1 MSCAS
6 TTTRGSNDAGQ
17 PRLPHPDLAGRRWGA
32 LWSLGPIYWTLASSI
47 TPSADFSARPI
58 HFFPQ
63 NFTLEHYERLLGIN
77 VDRIGGVQVWA
88 QFRAA
93 LFNSIVTALAS
104 TIVCVAISAFGGY
117 AFTRLK
123 FPGRQVMFVAV
134 VATLA
139 IPGYA
144 VLIPLY
150 RLMIGLHM
158 VDTVTGITLIY
169 VSAFL
174 PLALWLLR
182 SIFESLPLS
191 LEEAA
196 QLDGAGRL
204 YIFFRIVLPLAGPG
218 LTAAAILT
226 FLGAWGQY
234 VVPLIFSPIAT
245 KPLTVLIP
253 EIHTKYFIDYGLITA
268 SGSIAIVVPALVVIF
283 LNRYLVSGLLAGAI
297 K

>member
-1 MSCAS
+1 MMIW
-6 TTTRGSNDAGQ
+6 TGVVV
-17 PRLPHPDLAGRRWGA
+17 LLI
-32 LWSLGPIYWTLASSI
+32 WSLGPIYWTIASSV
-47 TPSADFSARPI
+47 TPSEDFSTRPI
-58 HFFPQ
+58 NFFPQ
-63 NFTLEHYERLLGIN
+63 HFTLDHYSRLLGIN
-77 VDRIGGVQVWA
+77 ISRIGGVEVFK

-93 LFNSIVTALAS
+93 LLNSVVTSIAATLL
-104 TIVCVAISAFGGY
+104 CVAISSLGAY
-117 AFTRLK
+117 AFTRLQ
-123 FPGRQVMFVAV
+123 FPGRKTLFVAV

-139 IPGYA
+139 IPAYA

-150 RLMIGLHM
+150 QIMIKLHL
-158 VDTVTGITLIY
+158 VDTYVGVSLIY

-174 PLALWLLR
+174 PLSLWLLR
-182 SIFESLPLS
+182 SVFEALPIA

-204 YIFFRIVLPLAGPG
+204 YIFFNIVLPLAGPG

-234 VVPLIFSPIAT
+234 LVPLIFSPQAT

-253 EIHTKYFIDYGLITA
+253 EFVTKNFIDYGLITA
-268 SGSIAIVVPALVVIF
+268 SGSIAIVIPALVVIF
-283 LNRYLVSGLLAGAI
+283 LNRYLVSGLLAGSV

>member
-1 MSCAS
+1 MKPS
-6 TTTRGSNDAGQ
+6 
-17 PRLPHPDLAGRRWGA
+17 LAYRFTIWIGVA
-32 LWSLGPIYWTLASSI
+32 LLLIWSLGPIYWTLASSI
-47 TPSADFSARPI
+47 TPSNDFSARPI

-63 NFTLEHYERLLGIN
+63 HFTLNHFARLLGIN

-93 LFNSIVTALAS
+93 LFNSIVASLAA
-104 TIVCVAISAFGGY
+104 TVFCVAISALGGY
-117 AFTRLK
+117 AFTRLT
-123 FPGRQVMFVAV
+123 FPGRRTLFIAV

-150 RLMIGLHM
+150 RLMTGLHM
-158 VDTVTGITLIY
+158 VDTFVGITLIY
-169 VSAFL
+169 VSAYL
-174 PLALWLLR
+174 PLTLWLMR
-182 SIFESLPLS
+182 SVFEQLPIS

-204 YIFFRIVLPLAGPG
+204 YIFFRIVLPLVGPG

-234 VVPLIFSPIAT
+234 LVPLIFSPTAT

-253 EIHTKYFIDYGLITA
+253 EFATKNFIDYGLITA
-268 SGSIAIVVPALVVIF
+268 AGSIAIIVPALVVIF
-283 LNRYLVSGLLAGAI
+283 LNRYLVSGLLAGSV

>member
-1 MSCAS
+1 MKQSPGY
-6 TTTRGSNDAGQ
+6 RILIWAGVAV
-17 PRLPHPDLAGRRWGA
+17 LLI
-32 LWSLGPIYWTLASSI
+32 WSLGPIYWTLQSAV
-47 TPSADFSARPI
+47 TPTEDFSARPI

-63 NFTLEHYERLLGIN
+63 HFTFDHFSRLLGI
-77 VDRIGGVQVWA
+77 DIARIGGVEVWA

-93 LFNSIVTALAS
+93 LFNSIITSVAATA
-104 TIVCVAISAFGGY
+104 ICVAISALGAY
-117 AFTRLK
+117 AFTRLD
-123 FPGRQVMFVAV
+123 FPGRRILFYAV

-150 RLMIGLHM
+150 RIMIGLHM
-158 VDTVTGITLIY
+158 VDTYVGISLIY
-169 VSAFL
+169 VSAYL
-174 PLALWLLR
+174 PLSLWLLR
-182 SIFESLPLS
+182 SVFEQLPIA

-204 YIFFRIVLPLAGPG
+204 YIFFNIVLPLVGPG

-234 VVPLIFSPIAT
+234 LVPLIFSPQAT

-253 EIHTKYFIDYGLITA
+253 EFVTKNFIDYGLITA
-268 SGSIAIVVPALVVIF
+268 SGSIAIIIPALVVIF
-283 LNRYLVSGLLAGAI
+283 LNRYLVSGLLAGSV

>member
-1 MSCAS
+1 MRS
-6 TTTRGSNDAGQ
+6 TIAYRMMIWTGVVV
-17 PRLPHPDLAGRRWGA
+17 LLI
-32 LWSLGPIYWTLASSI
+32 WSLGPIYWTIASSV
-47 TPSADFSARPI
+47 TPSEDFSTRPI
-58 HFFPQ
+58 NFFPQ
-63 NFTLEHYERLLGIN
+63 HFTLDHYSRLLGIN
-77 VDRIGGVQVWA
+77 IARIGGVEVFK

-93 LFNSIVTALAS
+93 LLNSVVTSIAATLL
-104 TIVCVAISAFGGY
+104 CVAISSLGAY
-117 AFTRLK
+117 AFTRLQ
-123 FPGRQVMFVAV
+123 FPGRKVLFVAV

-139 IPGYA
+139 IPAYA

-150 RLMIGLHM
+150 QIMIKLHL
-158 VDTVTGITLIY
+158 VDTYLGVSLIY

-174 PLALWLLR
+174 PLSLWLLR
-182 SIFESLPLS
+182 SVFEALPIA

-204 YIFFRIVLPLAGPG
+204 YIFFNIVLPLAGPG

-234 VVPLIFSPIAT
+234 LVPLIFSPQAT

-253 EIHTKYFIDYGLITA
+253 EFVTKNFIDYGLITA
-268 SGSIAIVVPALVVIF
+268 SGSIAIVIPALVVIF
-283 LNRYLVSGLLAGAI
+283 LNRYLVSGLLAGSV

>member
-1 MSCAS
+1 MRS
-6 TTTRGSNDAGQ
+6 TIAYRMMIWTGVVV
-17 PRLPHPDLAGRRWGA
+17 LLI
-32 LWSLGPIYWTLASSI
+32 WSLGPIYWTIASSV
-47 TPSADFSARPI
+47 TPSEDFSTRPI
-58 HFFPQ
+58 NFFPQ
-63 NFTLEHYERLLGIN
+63 HFTLDHYSRLLGIN
-77 VDRIGGVQVWA
+77 IARIGGVEVFK

-93 LFNSIVTALAS
+93 LLNSVVTSIAATLL
-104 TIVCVAISAFGGY
+104 CVAISSLGAY
-117 AFTRLK
+117 AFTRLQ
-123 FPGRQVMFVAV
+123 FPGRKTLFIAV

-139 IPGYA
+139 IPAYA

-150 RLMIGLHM
+150 QIMIKLHL
-158 VDTVTGITLIY
+158 VDTYVGVSLIY

-174 PLALWLLR
+174 PLSLWLLR
-182 SIFESLPLS
+182 SVFEALPIA

-204 YIFFRIVLPLAGPG
+204 YIFFNIVLPLAGPG

-234 VVPLIFSPIAT
+234 LVPLIFSPQAT

-253 EIHTKYFIDYGLITA
+253 EFVTKNFIDYGLITA
-268 SGSIAIVVPALVVIF
+268 SGSIAIVIPALVVIF
-283 LNRYLVSGLLAGAI
+283 LNRYLVSGLLAGSV

>member
-1 MSCAS
+1 MKP
-6 TTTRGSNDAGQ
+6 TIPYRVMIWTGIGV
-17 PRLPHPDLAGRRWGA
+17 LLI
-32 LWSLGPIYWTLASSI
+32 WSLGPIYWTIASSV
-47 TPSADFSARPI
+47 TPTEDFSVRPI

-63 NFTLEHYERLLGIN
+63 HFTLDHYSRLLGI
-77 VDRIGGVQVWA
+77 DIARIGGVEVFK

-93 LFNSIVTALAS
+93 LVNSIVTSLAA
-104 TIVCVAISAFGGY
+104 TFLCVAVSALGAY
-117 AFTRLK
+117 AFTRLQ
-123 FPGRQVMFVAV
+123 FPGRKALFIAV

-139 IPGYA
+139 IPAYA

-150 RLMIGLHM
+150 QIMIKLHL
-158 VDTVTGITLIY
+158 VDTYVGVALIY

-174 PLALWLLR
+174 PLSLWLLR
-182 SIFESLPLS
+182 SVFEALPIA

-204 YIFFRIVLPLAGPG
+204 YIFFNIVLPLAGPG

-234 VVPLIFSPIAT
+234 LVPLIFSPQAT

-253 EIHTKYFIDYGLITA
+253 EFVTKNFIDYGLITA
-268 SGSIAIVVPALVVIF
+268 SGSIAIIIPALVVIF
-283 LNRYLVSGLLAGAI
+283 LNRYLVSGLLAGSV

>member
-1 MSCAS
+1 MKQGIGF
-6 TTTRGSNDAGQ
+6 RIVIWAGVAV
-17 PRLPHPDLAGRRWGA
+17 LL
-32 LWSLGPIYWTLASSI
+32 LWSLGPIYWTLASSV
-47 TPSADFSARPI
+47 TPPNDFSARPI

-63 NFTLEHYERLLGIN
+63 NFTLNHFERLLGIN

-88 QFRAA
+88 QFRSA
-93 LFNSIVTALAS
+93 LFNSIVASLAA
-104 TIVCVAISAFGGY
+104 TILCVAIAAFGGY
-117 AFTRLK
+117 AFTRLN
-123 FPGRQVMFVAV
+123 FPGRRTLFIAV

-150 RLMIGLHM
+150 RIMIGLHM
-158 VDTVTGITLIY
+158 VDTFFGITLIY
-169 VSAFL
+169 VSAYL
-174 PLALWLLR
+174 PLTLWLMR
-182 SIFESLPLS
+182 SVFESLPVS

-196 QLDGAGRL
+196 QIDGAGRL
-204 YIFFRIVLPLAGPG
+204 YIFFRIVLPLVGPG

-234 VVPLIFSPIAT
+234 LVPLVFSPTLT

-253 EIHTKYFIDYGLITA
+253 EFATKNFIDYGLITA
-268 SGSIAIVVPALVVIF
+268 AGSIAIVVPALVVIF
-283 LNRYLVSGLLAGAI
+283 LNRYLVTGLLAGSV

>member
-1 MSCAS
+1 MRDGLAF
-6 TTTRGSNDAGQ
+6 
-17 PRLPHPDLAGRRWGA
+17 RLMIWVGIA
-32 LWSLGPIYWTLASSI
+32 LLLIWSLGPIYWTLVSAI
-47 TPSADFSARPI
+47 TPPGDYSARPI

-63 NFTLEHYERLLGIN
+63 HFTLDHFERLLGIN
-77 VDRIGGVQVWA
+77 VDRIGGVLVWA

-93 LFNSIVTALAS
+93 LFNSVIAS
-104 TIVCVAISAFGGY
+104 LGATVICVAISALGGY
-117 AFTRLK
+117 AFTRLV
-123 FPGRQVMFVAV
+123 FPGRRILFIAV

-150 RLMIGLHM
+150 RLMISMHL
-158 VDTVTGITLIY
+158 VDTFVGITLIY
-169 VSAFL
+169 VSAYL
-174 PLALWLLR
+174 PLTLWLMR
-182 SIFESLPLS
+182 SVFDSLPIA

-204 YIFFRIVLPLAGPG
+204 YIFFWIVLPLVGPG

-234 VVPLIFSPIAT
+234 LVPLIFSPTVT

-253 EIHTKYFIDYGLITA
+253 EFATKNFIDYGLITA
-268 SGSIAIVVPALVVIF
+268 AGSIAIVIPALVVIF
-283 LNRYLVSGLLAGAI
+283 LNRYLVSGLLAGSV

>member
-1 MSCAS
+1 MQPSPIMRVA
-6 TTTRGSNDAGQ
+6 TWAGV
-17 PRLPHPDLAGRRWGA
+17 A
-32 LWSLGPIYWTLASSI
+32 LLLIWSLGPIYWTLVSSV

-63 NFTLEHYERLLGIN
+63 SFTWDHFLRLLGIN
-77 VDRIGGVQVWA
+77 VERIGGVLVWE
-88 QFRAA
+88 QFRGA
-93 LFNSIVTALAS
+93 LINSVVTALLS
-104 TIVCVAISAFGGY
+104 TVFCVAISALGGY
-117 AFTRLK
+117 AFARLD
-123 FPGRQVMFVAV
+123 FPGKRIVFLVV

-150 RLMIGLHM
+150 RLMIALKLI
-158 VDTVTGITLIY
+158 DTYVGITLIY
-169 VSAFL
+169 VSAYL
-174 PLALWLLR
+174 PLTLWLMR
-182 SIFESLPLS
+182 SVFDALPVS

-204 YIFFRIVLPLAGPG
+204 RTFFSIVLPLVGPG

-234 VVPLIFSPIAT
+234 LVPLIFSPSAT

-253 EIHTKYFIDYGLITA
+253 EFVTKNFIDYGLITA
-268 SGSIAIVVPALVVIF
+268 SGAIAITVPALVVIF
-283 LNRYLVSGLLAGAI
+283 LNRYLVTGLLAGSV

>member
-1 MSCAS
+1 MMIW
-6 TTTRGSNDAGQ
+6 TGVVI
-17 PRLPHPDLAGRRWGA
+17 LLI
-32 LWSLGPIYWTLASSI
+32 WSLGPIYWTIASSV
-47 TPSADFSARPI
+47 TPSEDFSTRPI
-58 HFFPQ
+58 NFFPQ
-63 NFTLEHYERLLGIN
+63 HFTLDHYSRLLGIN
-77 VDRIGGVQVWA
+77 IARIGGVEVFK

-93 LFNSIVTALAS
+93 LLNSVVTSIAATLL
-104 TIVCVAISAFGGY
+104 CVAISSLGAY
-117 AFTRLK
+117 AFTRLQ
-123 FPGRQVMFVAV
+123 FPGRKALFVAV

-139 IPGYA
+139 IPAYA

-150 RLMIGLHM
+150 QIMIKLHL
-158 VDTVTGITLIY
+158 VDTYLGVSLIY

-174 PLALWLLR
+174 PLSLWLLR
-182 SIFESLPLS
+182 SVFEALPIA

-204 YIFFRIVLPLAGPG
+204 YIFFNIVLPLAGPG

-234 VVPLIFSPIAT
+234 LVPLIFSPQAT

-253 EIHTKYFIDYGLITA
+253 EFVTKNFIDYGLITA
-268 SGSIAIVVPALVVIF
+268 SGSIAIVIPALVVIF
-283 LNRYLVSGLLAGAI
+283 LNRYLVSGLLAGSV

>member
-1 MSCAS
+1 MKQSLS
-6 TTTRGSNDAGQ
+6 YRLLIWAGVAV
-17 PRLPHPDLAGRRWGA
+17 LLI
-32 LWSLGPIYWTLASSI
+32 WSLGPIYWTLASSV
-47 TPSADFSARPI
+47 TPTEDFSTRPI

-63 NFTLEHYERLLGIN
+63 HFTLDHFSRLFGI
-77 VDRIGGVQVWA
+77 DIARIGGVQVWS

-93 LFNSIVTALAS
+93 LVNSIVTSVAATLL
-104 TIVCVAISAFGGY
+104 CVAISALGAY
-117 AFTRLK
+117 AFTRIK
-123 FPGRQVMFVAV
+123 FPGRGFLFAAV

-150 RLMIGLHM
+150 RIMISLHL
-158 VDTVTGITLIY
+158 VDTYVGVALIY
-169 VSAFL
+169 VSAYL
-174 PLALWLLR
+174 PLSLWLLR
-182 SIFESLPLS
+182 SVFEALPIA

-204 YIFFRIVLPLAGPG
+204 YIFFNIVLPLAGPG

-234 VVPLIFSPIAT
+234 LVPLIFSPQAT

-253 EIHTKYFIDYGLITA
+253 EFVTKNFIDYGLITA
-268 SGSIAIVVPALVVIF
+268 SGSIAIIIPALVVIF
-283 LNRYLVSGLLAGAI
+283 LNRYLVSGLLAGSV

>member
-1 MSCAS
+1 MKPGPVQRLLTA
-6 TTTRGSNDAGQ
+6 AGVV
-17 PRLPHPDLAGRRWGA
+17 LLL
-32 LWSLGPIYWTLASSI
+32 LWSLGPVYWTLVSSV

-63 NFTLEHYERLLGIN
+63 NFTLDHFLRLLGIN
-77 VDRIGGVQVWA
+77 VERIGGVLVWE
-88 QFRAA
+88 QFRGALVNSVLTSAA
-93 LFNSIVTALAS
+93 ATLVA
-104 TIVCVAISAFGGY
+104 VAISALGGY
-117 AFTRLK
+117 AFARLD
-123 FPGRQVMFVAV
+123 FPGKHIVFLVV

-150 RLMIGLHM
+150 RLMIALKWI
-158 VDTVTGITLIY
+158 DTYLGITLIY
-169 VSAFL
+169 VSAYL
-174 PLALWLLR
+174 PLTLWLMR
-182 SIFESLPLS
+182 SVFESLPLS

-204 YIFFRIVLPLAGPG
+204 RIFFSIVLPLVGPG

-234 VVPLIFSPIAT
+234 LVPLVFSPSHT

-253 EIHTKYFIDYGLITA
+253 EFVTKNFIDYGLITA
-268 SGSIAIVVPALVVIF
+268 SGTIAITIPALVVIF
-283 LNRYLVSGLLAGAI
+283 LNRYLVTGLLAGSV

>member
-1 MSCAS
+1 MKQSLS
-6 TTTRGSNDAGQ
+6 HRLLIWAGVAV
-17 PRLPHPDLAGRRWGA
+17 LLI
-32 LWSLGPIYWTLASSI
+32 WSLGPIYWTLASSV
-47 TPSADFSARPI
+47 TPTEDFSTRPI

-63 NFTLEHYERLLGIN
+63 HFTLDHFSRLFGI
-77 VDRIGGVQVWA
+77 DIARIGGVQVWS

-93 LFNSIVTALAS
+93 LVNSIVTSVAATLL
-104 TIVCVAISAFGGY
+104 CVAISALGAY
-117 AFTRLK
+117 AFTRIK
-123 FPGRQVMFVAV
+123 FPGRGFLFAAV

-150 RLMIGLHM
+150 RIMISLHL
-158 VDTVTGITLIY
+158 VDTYVGVALIY
-169 VSAFL
+169 VSAYL
-174 PLALWLLR
+174 PLSLWLLR
-182 SIFESLPLS
+182 SVFEALPIT

-204 YIFFRIVLPLAGPG
+204 YIFFNIVLPLAGPG

-234 VVPLIFSPIAT
+234 LVPLIFSPQAT

-253 EIHTKYFIDYGLITA
+253 EFVTKNFIDYGLITA
-268 SGSIAIVVPALVVIF
+268 SGSIAIIIPALVVIF
-283 LNRYLVSGLLAGAI
+283 LNRYLVSGLLAGSV

>member
-1 MSCAS
+1 
-6 TTTRGSNDAGQ
+6 
-17 PRLPHPDLAGRRWGA
+17 
-32 LWSLGPIYWTLASSI
+32 LGPIYWTIASSV
-47 TPSADFSARPI
+47 TPSDDFSTRPI
-58 HFFPQ
+58 NFFPQ
-63 NFTLEHYERLLGIN
+63 HFTLDHYSRLLGIN
-77 VDRIGGVQVWA
+77 IARIGGVEVFK

-93 LFNSIVTALAS
+93 LLNSVVTSIAATLL
-104 TIVCVAISAFGGY
+104 CVAISSLGAY
-117 AFTRLK
+117 AFTRLQ
-123 FPGRQVMFVAV
+123 FPGRKVLFIAV

-139 IPGYA
+139 IPAYA

-150 RLMIGLHM
+150 QIMIKLHL
-158 VDTVTGITLIY
+158 VDTYVGVSLIY

-174 PLALWLLR
+174 PLSLWLLR
-182 SIFESLPLS
+182 SVFEALPIA

-204 YIFFRIVLPLAGPG
+204 YIFFNIVLPLAGPG

-234 VVPLIFSPIAT
+234 LVPLIFSPQAT

-253 EIHTKYFIDYGLITA
+253 EFVTKNFIDYGLITA
-268 SGSIAIVVPALVVIF
+268 SGSIAIVIPALVVIF
-283 LNRYLVSGLLAGAI
+283 LNRYLVSGLLAGSV

>member
-1 MSCAS
+1 MRS
-6 TTTRGSNDAGQ
+6 TIAYRMMIWTGVVV
-17 PRLPHPDLAGRRWGA
+17 LLI
-32 LWSLGPIYWTLASSI
+32 WSLGPIYWTIASSV
-47 TPSADFSARPI
+47 TPSDDFSTRPI
-58 HFFPQ
+58 NFFPQ
-63 NFTLEHYERLLGIN
+63 HFTLDHYSRLLGIN
-77 VDRIGGVQVWA
+77 IARIGGVEVFK

-93 LFNSIVTALAS
+93 LLNSLVTSIAATLL
-104 TIVCVAISAFGGY
+104 CVAISSLGAY
-117 AFTRLK
+117 AFTRLQ
-123 FPGRQVMFVAV
+123 FPGRKALFIAV

-139 IPGYA
+139 IPAYA

-150 RLMIGLHM
+150 QIMIKLHL
-158 VDTVTGITLIY
+158 VDTYMGVSLIY

-174 PLALWLLR
+174 PLSLWLLR
-182 SIFESLPLS
+182 SVFEALPIA

-204 YIFFRIVLPLAGPG
+204 YIFFNIVLPLAGPG

-234 VVPLIFSPIAT
+234 LVPLIFSPQAT

-253 EIHTKYFIDYGLITA
+253 EFVTKNFIDYGLITA
-268 SGSIAIVVPALVVIF
+268 RGSIAIVIPALVVIF
-283 LNRYLVSGLLAGAI
+283 LNRYLVSGLLAGSV

>member
-1 MSCAS
+1 MKPS
-6 TTTRGSNDAGQ
+6 
-17 PRLPHPDLAGRRWGA
+17 LPLRIVVWLGVAV
-32 LWSLGPIYWTLASSI
+32 LLVWSLGPIYWTLASSV

-63 NFTLEHYERLLGIN
+63 SFTLNHFERLLGIN

-88 QFRAA
+88 QFRSA
-93 LFNSIVTALAS
+93 LVNSVLTSLGA
-104 TIVCVAISAFGGY
+104 TIFCVAISALGGY
-117 AFTRLK
+117 AFTRLH
-123 FPGRQVMFVAV
+123 FPGRRVLFIAV

-158 VDTVTGITLIY
+158 VDTYTGITLIY

-174 PLALWLLR
+174 PLALWLMR
-182 SIFESLPLS
+182 SVFEALPIS
-191 LEEAA
+191 LEESA

-204 YIFFRIVLPLAGPG
+204 YVFFRIVLPLVGPG

-234 VVPLIFSPIAT
+234 LVPLIFSPTAT

-253 EIHTKYFIDYGLITA
+253 EFATKNFIDYGLITA
-268 SGSIAIVVPALVVIF
+268 AGSIAIIVPAMVVIF
-283 LNRYLVSGLLAGAI
+283 LNRYLVSGLLAGSV

>member
-1 MSCAS
+1 MMIW
-6 TTTRGSNDAGQ
+6 TGVVV
-17 PRLPHPDLAGRRWGA
+17 LLI
-32 LWSLGPIYWTLASSI
+32 WSLGPIYWTIASSV
-47 TPSADFSARPI
+47 TPSEDFSTRPI
-58 HFFPQ
+58 NFFPQ
-63 NFTLEHYERLLGIN
+63 HFTLDHYSRLLGIN
-77 VDRIGGVQVWA
+77 IARIGGVEVFK

-93 LFNSIVTALAS
+93 LLNSVVTSIAATLL
-104 TIVCVAISAFGGY
+104 CVAISSLGAY
-117 AFTRLK
+117 AFTRLQ
-123 FPGRQVMFVAV
+123 FPGRKALFVAV

-139 IPGYA
+139 IPAYA

-150 RLMIGLHM
+150 QIMIKLHL
-158 VDTVTGITLIY
+158 VDTYVGVSLIY

-174 PLALWLLR
+174 PLSLWLLR
-182 SIFESLPLS
+182 SVFEALPIA

-204 YIFFRIVLPLAGPG
+204 YIFFNIVLPLAGPG

-234 VVPLIFSPIAT
+234 LIPLIFSPQAT

-253 EIHTKYFIDYGLITA
+253 EFVTKNFIDYGLITA
-268 SGSIAIVVPALVVIF
+268 SGSIAIVIPALVVIF
-283 LNRYLVSGLLAGAI
+283 LNRYLVSGLLAGSV

>member
-1 MSCAS
+1 MRS
-6 TTTRGSNDAGQ
+6 TIAYRMMIWAGVVV
-17 PRLPHPDLAGRRWGA
+17 LLI
-32 LWSLGPIYWTLASSI
+32 WSLGPIYWTIASSV
-47 TPSADFSARPI
+47 TPSEDFSTRPI
-58 HFFPQ
+58 NFFPQ
-63 NFTLEHYERLLGIN
+63 HFTLDHYSRLLGIN
-77 VDRIGGVQVWA
+77 IARIGGVEVFK

-93 LFNSIVTALAS
+93 LLNSVVTSIAATLL
-104 TIVCVAISAFGGY
+104 CVAISSLGAY
-117 AFTRLK
+117 AFTRLQ
-123 FPGRQVMFVAV
+123 FPGRKALFVAV

-139 IPGYA
+139 IPAYA

-150 RLMIGLHM
+150 QIMIKLHL
-158 VDTVTGITLIY
+158 VDTYLGVSLIY

-174 PLALWLLR
+174 PLSLWLLR
-182 SIFESLPLS
+182 SVFEALPIA

-204 YIFFRIVLPLAGPG
+204 YIFFNIVLPLAGPG

-234 VVPLIFSPIAT
+234 LVPLIFSPQAT

-253 EIHTKYFIDYGLITA
+253 EFVTKNFIDYGLITA
-268 SGSIAIVVPALVVIF
+268 SGSIAIVIPALVVIF
-283 LNRYLVSGLLAGAI
+283 LNRYLVSGLLAGSV

>member
-1 MSCAS
+1 MKS
-6 TTTRGSNDAGQ
+6 TIAYRMMIWAGVVV
-17 PRLPHPDLAGRRWGA
+17 LLI
-32 LWSLGPIYWTLASSI
+32 WSLGPIYWTIASSV
-47 TPSADFSARPI
+47 TPSDDFSTRPI
-58 HFFPQ
+58 NFFPQ
-63 NFTLEHYERLLGIN
+63 HFTLDHYSRLLGIN
-77 VDRIGGVQVWA
+77 IARIGGVEVFK

-93 LFNSIVTALAS
+93 LLNSVVTSIAATLL
-104 TIVCVAISAFGGY
+104 CVAISSLGAY
-117 AFTRLK
+117 AFTRLQ
-123 FPGRQVMFVAV
+123 FPGRKVLFIAV

-139 IPGYA
+139 IPAYA

-150 RLMIGLHM
+150 QIMIKLHL
-158 VDTVTGITLIY
+158 VDTSVGVSLIY

-174 PLALWLLR
+174 PLSLWLLR
-182 SIFESLPLS
+182 SVFEALPIA

-204 YIFFRIVLPLAGPG
+204 YIFFNIVLPLAGPG

-234 VVPLIFSPIAT
+234 LVPLIFSPQAT

-253 EIHTKYFIDYGLITA
+253 EFVTKNFIDYGLITA
-268 SGSIAIVVPALVVIF
+268 SGSIAIVIPALVVIF
-283 LNRYLVSGLLAGAI
+283 LNRYLVSGLLAGSV

>member
-1 MSCAS
+1 MKP
-6 TTTRGSNDAGQ
+6 T
-17 PRLPHPDLAGRRWGA
+17 LAYRMMIWVGV
-32 LWSLGPIYWTLASSI
+32 LVLLIWSLGPIYWTIVSSV
-47 TPSADFSARPI
+47 TPSEAFSVRPI
-58 HFFPQ
+58 NFFPRH
-63 NFTLEHYERLLGIN
+63 FTLDHFSRLFGI
-77 VDRIGGVQVWA
+77 DIARIGGVEVFK

-93 LFNSIVTALAS
+93 LLNSIVTSVAATLF
-104 TIVCVAISAFGGY
+104 CVAISALGAY
-117 AFTRLK
+117 AFTRLQ
-123 FPGRQVMFVAV
+123 FPGRKTLFVAV

-139 IPGYA
+139 IPAYA

-150 RLMIGLHM
+150 QIMIKLHL
-158 VDTVTGITLIY
+158 VDTYVGIALIY

-174 PLALWLLR
+174 PLSLWLLR
-182 SIFESLPLS
+182 SVFEALPIA

-204 YIFFRIVLPLAGPG
+204 YIFFNIVLPLAAPG

-234 VVPLIFSPIAT
+234 LVPLIFSPQAT

-253 EIHTKYFIDYGLITA
+253 EFVTKNFIDYGLITA
-268 SGSIAIVVPALVVIF
+268 SGSIAIVIPALVVIF
-283 LNRYLVSGLLAGAI
+283 LNRYLVSGLLAGSV

>member
-1 MSCAS
+1 MMIW
-6 TTTRGSNDAGQ
+6 AGVVV
-17 PRLPHPDLAGRRWGA
+17 LLI
-32 LWSLGPIYWTLASSI
+32 WSLGPIYWTIAISV
-47 TPSADFSARPI
+47 TPSEDFSTRPI
-58 HFFPQ
+58 NFFPQ
-63 NFTLEHYERLLGIN
+63 HFTLDHYSRLLGIN
-77 VDRIGGVQVWA
+77 IARIGGVEVFK

-93 LFNSIVTALAS
+93 LFNSVVTSIAATLL
-104 TIVCVAISAFGGY
+104 CVAISSLGAY
-117 AFTRLK
+117 AFTRLQ
-123 FPGRQVMFVAV
+123 FPGRKVLFVAV

-139 IPGYA
+139 IPAYA

-150 RLMIGLHM
+150 QIMIKLHL
-158 VDTVTGITLIY
+158 VDTYVGVSLIY

-174 PLALWLLR
+174 PLSLWLLR
-182 SIFESLPLS
+182 SVFEALPIA

-204 YIFFRIVLPLAGPG
+204 YIFFNIVLPLAGPG

-234 VVPLIFSPIAT
+234 LVPLIFSPQAT

-253 EIHTKYFIDYGLITA
+253 EFVTKNFIDYGLITA
-268 SGSIAIVVPALVVIF
+268 SGSIAIVIPALVVIF
-283 LNRYLVSGLLAGAI
+283 LNRYLVSGLLAGSV

>member
-1 MSCAS
+1 MKS
-6 TTTRGSNDAGQ
+6 TIAYRMMIWAGVVV
-17 PRLPHPDLAGRRWGA
+17 LLI
-32 LWSLGPIYWTLASSI
+32 WSLGPIYWTIASSV
-47 TPSADFSARPI
+47 TPSDDFSTRPI
-58 HFFPQ
+58 NFFPQ
-63 NFTLEHYERLLGIN
+63 HFTLDHYSRLLGIN
-77 VDRIGGVQVWA
+77 IARIGGVEVFK

-93 LFNSIVTALAS
+93 LLNSMVTSIAATLL
-104 TIVCVAISAFGGY
+104 CVAISSLGAY
-117 AFTRLK
+117 AFTRLQ
-123 FPGRQVMFVAV
+123 FPGRKVLFVAV

-139 IPGYA
+139 IPAYA

-150 RLMIGLHM
+150 QIMIKLHL
-158 VDTVTGITLIY
+158 VDTYVGVSLIY

-174 PLALWLLR
+174 PLSLWLLR
-182 SIFESLPLS
+182 SVFEALPIA

-204 YIFFRIVLPLAGPG
+204 YIFFNIVLPLAGPG

-234 VVPLIFSPIAT
+234 LVPLIFSPQAT

-253 EIHTKYFIDYGLITA
+253 EFVTKNFIDYGLITA
-268 SGSIAIVVPALVVIF
+268 SGSIAIVIPALVVIF
-283 LNRYLVSGLLAGAI
+283 LNRYLVSGLLAGSV

>member
-1 MSCAS
+1 MKS
-6 TTTRGSNDAGQ
+6 TTAYRMMIWAGVVV
-17 PRLPHPDLAGRRWGA
+17 LLI
-32 LWSLGPIYWTLASSI
+32 WSLGPIYWTIASSV
-47 TPSADFSARPI
+47 TPSDDFSTRPI
-58 HFFPQ
+58 NFFPQ
-63 NFTLEHYERLLGIN
+63 HFTLDHYSRLLGIN
-77 VDRIGGVQVWA
+77 IARIGGVEVFK

-93 LFNSIVTALAS
+93 LLNSVVTSIAATLL
-104 TIVCVAISAFGGY
+104 CVAISSLGAY
-117 AFTRLK
+117 AFTRLQ
-123 FPGRQVMFVAV
+123 FPGRKVLFIAV

-139 IPGYA
+139 IPAYA

-150 RLMIGLHM
+150 QIMIKLHL
-158 VDTVTGITLIY
+158 VDTYVGVSLIY

-174 PLALWLLR
+174 PLSLWLLR
-182 SIFESLPLS
+182 SVFEALPIA

-204 YIFFRIVLPLAGPG
+204 YIFFNIVLPLAGPG

-234 VVPLIFSPIAT
+234 LVPLIFSPQAT

-253 EIHTKYFIDYGLITA
+253 EFVTKNFIDYGLITA
-268 SGSIAIVVPALVVIF
+268 SGSIAIVIPALVVIF
-283 LNRYLVSGLLAGAI
+283 LNRYLVSGLLAGSV

>member
-1 MSCAS
+1 MRS
-6 TTTRGSNDAGQ
+6 TIAYRMMIWAGVVV
-17 PRLPHPDLAGRRWGA
+17 LLI
-32 LWSLGPIYWTLASSI
+32 WSLGPIYWTIASSV
-47 TPSADFSARPI
+47 TPSDDFSTRPI
-58 HFFPQ
+58 NFFPQ
-63 NFTLEHYERLLGIN
+63 HFTLDHYSRLLGIN
-77 VDRIGGVQVWA
+77 IARIGGVEVFK

-93 LFNSIVTALAS
+93 LLNSVVTSIAATLL
-104 TIVCVAISAFGGY
+104 CVAISSLGAY
-117 AFTRLK
+117 AFTRLQ
-123 FPGRQVMFVAV
+123 FPGRKVLFIAV

-139 IPGYA
+139 IPAYA

-150 RLMIGLHM
+150 QIMIKLHL
-158 VDTVTGITLIY
+158 VDTYVGVSLIY

-174 PLALWLLR
+174 PLSLWLLR
-182 SIFESLPLS
+182 SVFEALPIA

-204 YIFFRIVLPLAGPG
+204 YIFFNIVLPLAGPG

-234 VVPLIFSPIAT
+234 LVPLIFSPQAT

-253 EIHTKYFIDYGLITA
+253 EFVTKNFIDYGLITA
-268 SGSIAIVVPALVVIF
+268 SGSIAIVIPALVVIF
-283 LNRYLVSGLLAGAI
+283 LNRYLISGLLAGSV

>member
-1 MSCAS
+1 MMIW
-6 TTTRGSNDAGQ
+6 TGVVV
-17 PRLPHPDLAGRRWGA
+17 LLI
-32 LWSLGPIYWTLASSI
+32 WSLGPIYWTIASSV
-47 TPSADFSARPI
+47 TPSEDFSTRPI
-58 HFFPQ
+58 NFFPQ
-63 NFTLEHYERLLGIN
+63 HFTLDHYSRLLGIN
-77 VDRIGGVQVWA
+77 IARIGGVEVFK

-93 LFNSIVTALAS
+93 LLNSVVTSIAATLL
-104 TIVCVAISAFGGY
+104 CVAISSLGAY
-117 AFTRLK
+117 AFTRLQ
-123 FPGRQVMFVAV
+123 FPGRKALFVAV

-139 IPGYA
+139 IPAYA

-150 RLMIGLHM
+150 QIMIKLHL
-158 VDTVTGITLIY
+158 VDTYLGVSLIY

-174 PLALWLLR
+174 PLSLWLLR
-182 SIFESLPLS
+182 SVFEALPIA

-204 YIFFRIVLPLAGPG
+204 YIFFNIVLPLAGPG

-234 VVPLIFSPIAT
+234 LVPLIFSPQAT

-253 EIHTKYFIDYGLITA
+253 EFVTKNFIDYGLITA
-268 SGSIAIVVPALVVIF
+268 SGSIAIVIPALVVTF
-283 LNRYLVSGLLAGAI
+283 LNRYLVSGLLAGSV

>member
-1 MSCAS
+1 MKS
-6 TTTRGSNDAGQ
+6 TIAYRMMIWAGVGV
-17 PRLPHPDLAGRRWGA
+17 LLI
-32 LWSLGPIYWTLASSI
+32 WSLGPIYWTIASSV
-47 TPSADFSARPI
+47 TPSDDFSTRPI
-58 HFFPQ
+58 NFFPQ
-63 NFTLEHYERLLGIN
+63 HFTLDHYSRLLGIN
-77 VDRIGGVQVWA
+77 IARIGGVEVFK

-93 LFNSIVTALAS
+93 LLNSVVTSIAATLL
-104 TIVCVAISAFGGY
+104 CVAISSLGAY
-117 AFTRLK
+117 AFTRLQ
-123 FPGRQVMFVAV
+123 FPGRKVLFVAV

-139 IPGYA
+139 IPAYA

-150 RLMIGLHM
+150 QIMIKLHL
-158 VDTVTGITLIY
+158 VDTYVGVSLIY

-174 PLALWLLR
+174 PLSLWLLR
-182 SIFESLPLS
+182 SVFEALPIA

-204 YIFFRIVLPLAGPG
+204 YIFFNIVLPLAGPG

-234 VVPLIFSPIAT
+234 LVPLIFSPQAT

-253 EIHTKYFIDYGLITA
+253 EFVTKNFIDYGLITA
-268 SGSIAIVVPALVVIF
+268 SGSIAIVIPALVVIF
-283 LNRYLVSGLLAGAI
+283 LNRYLVSGLLAGSV

>member
-1 MSCAS
+1 MRTGPGFRIVIWLGVA
-6 TTTRGSNDAGQ
+6 
-17 PRLPHPDLAGRRWGA
+17 LLL
-32 LWSLGPIYWTLASSI
+32 LWSLGPIYWTLASAI
-47 TPSADFSARPI
+47 TPSADFAARPI

-63 NFTLEHYERLLGIN
+63 NFTLNHFERLLGIN
-77 VDRIGGVQVWA
+77 VDRIGGVEVWK
-88 QFRAA
+88 QFRVA
-93 LFNSIVTALAS
+93 LLNSIVTALAS
-104 TIVCVAISAFGGY
+104 TVACAAMSAFGGY
-117 AFTRLK
+117 AFTRLR
-123 FPGRQVMFVAV
+123 FPGRRWMFFAV

-174 PLALWLLR
+174 PLSLWLMR
-182 SIFESLPLS
+182 NVFEALPLS

-196 QLDGAGRL
+196 QLDGASRL
-204 YIFFRIVLPLAGPG
+204 GIFFRIVLPLVGPG

-234 VVPLIFSPIAT
+234 VVPLIFSPTAT

-253 EIHTKYFIDYGLITA
+253 EFATKNFIDYGLITA
-268 SGSIAIVVPALVVIF
+268 SGSIAIVIPALVVIF
-283 LNRYLVSGLLAGAI
+283 LNRYLVSGLLAGSV

>member
-1 MSCAS
+1 MRS
-6 TTTRGSNDAGQ
+6 TIAYRMMIWTGVFV
-17 PRLPHPDLAGRRWGA
+17 LLI
-32 LWSLGPIYWTLASSI
+32 WSLGPIYWTIASSV
-47 TPSADFSARPI
+47 TPSEDFSTRPI
-58 HFFPQ
+58 NFFPQ
-63 NFTLEHYERLLGIN
+63 HFTLDHYSRLLGIN
-77 VDRIGGVQVWA
+77 IARIGGVEVFK

-93 LFNSIVTALAS
+93 LLNSVVTSIAATLL
-104 TIVCVAISAFGGY
+104 CVAISSLGAY
-117 AFTRLK
+117 AFTRLQ
-123 FPGRQVMFVAV
+123 FPGRKVLFIAV

-139 IPGYA
+139 IPAYA

-150 RLMIGLHM
+150 QIMIKLHL
-158 VDTVTGITLIY
+158 VDTYVGVSLIY

-174 PLALWLLR
+174 PLSLWLLR
-182 SIFESLPLS
+182 SVFEALPIA

-204 YIFFRIVLPLAGPG
+204 YIFFNIVLPLAGPG

-234 VVPLIFSPIAT
+234 LVPLIFSPQAT

-253 EIHTKYFIDYGLITA
+253 EFVTKNFIDYGLITA
-268 SGSIAIVVPALVVIF
+268 SGSIAIVIPALVVIF
-283 LNRYLVSGLLAGAI
+283 LNRYLVSGLLAGSV